1 MLRRRTIDH
10 SVRREMGEL
19 VMTHVRTWGLSYRAL
34 EAAGMPL
41 IDPTVWTGGAL
52 QEKSVRMEE
61 FGLASMYPACG
72 AHWAPG
78 HHGGKR
84 ACDLIRRRASIGLF
98 GSPVLACAG
107 KTVAPFLPFSLA
119 DLGGEIGSQVD
130 MFMVLPVF
138 SYFFC
143 STAPQAFSRPDR

>member
-61 FGLASMYPACG
+61 FGLASMYPA
-72 AHWAPG
+72 
-78 HHGGKR
+78 
-84 ACDLIRRRASIGLF
+84 F
-98 GSPVLACAG
+98 GWS
-107 KTVAPFLPFSLA
+107 
-119 DLGGEIGSQVD
+119 
-130 MFMVLPVF
+130 
-138 SYFFC
+138 
-143 STAPQAFSRPDR
+143 